1 MIITSEINLQD
12 FEGWSGAESTLAMLS
27 CSQINTLQS
36 ILEDT
41 YPDGIDETHLND
53 ILRFE
58 TDWIAE
64 LLGFTDWESLERYE
78 KYGDTVKVKIFNIEW
93 DMDEDDDAVLPTEI
107 VNEFDYKGD
116 NDELEETITDWLT
129 DEYEYCHYGFDYE
142 IMCQGKERLE
152 YFYKDYTKRKDSLS
166 NKEKDIYRDMKIVQ
180 EMYARGFEF
189 TPIDIY
195 TASPDRFQIVDGK
208 LMPALNTIEGMGDN
222 AAIAVAEAAKDGK
235 FLSKDDFRIRTKA
248 TKTVIDLMGDL
259 GLLGDLP
266 ESNQLS
272 LFDFA

>member
-12 FEGWSGAESTLAMLS
+12 FEGWSGAESTLTMLS
-27 CSQINTLQS
+27 YNQINTLQS

-116 NDELEETITDWLT
+116 NDELEGTITDWLS
-129 DEYEYCHYGFDYE
+129 DEYGYCHEGDDYE
-142 IMCQGKERLE
+142 IIEE
-152 YFYKDYTKRKDSLS
+152 
-166 NKEKDIYRDMKIVQ
+166 EK
-180 EMYARGFEF
+180 
-189 TPIDIY
+189 
-195 TASPDRFQIVDGK
+195 
-208 LMPALNTIEGMGDN
+208 
-222 AAIAVAEAAKDGK
+222 
-235 FLSKDDFRIRTKA
+235 
-248 TKTVIDLMGDL
+248 
-259 GLLGDLP
+259 
-266 ESNQLS
+266 
-272 LFDFA
+272 